1 MGGATADAVS
11 PGPAIRGERSAAALQ
26 VGGAL
31 TAQIGAAI
39 GTLAFP
45 IAGPA
50 PVIAVRQAFAAVVF
64 LAIARPPVHRMRW
77 SQLWPPF
84 VLAAALVVMNLS
96 VYFAIERLGLGLA
109 VTLEFLGPLGVAL
122 AASRRAIDAV
132 LAIAAFGGVVLL
144 TGTVPGI
151 DPLGIVF
158 ALIGG
163 LGWAGYIV
171 FSQVSGR
178 RLPGLQGS
186 AIAMTLASIVTL
198 PILIVAL
205 TRLDGDGALQLLL
218 LGIAAS
224 ILSTL
229 IPNAVDMTVL
239 RRMRRELF
247 GILQS
252 AQPAIAAL
260 VGFIGLGQV
269 LSGWQ
274 IAGLA
279 LICAIN
285 ALAVAATSWS
295 RGKPSAKPPTEP
307 ITIIGAGD
315 G

>member
-1 MGGATADAVS
+1 M
-11 PGPAIRGERSAAALQ
+11 GERAAAALQ
-26 VGGAL
+26 VGGAVTGQL
-31 TAQIGAAI
+31 GAAI
-39 GTLAFP
+39 GSLAFS

-50 PVIAVRQAFAAVVF
+50 PVVAVRQGVAAIAFLV
-64 LAIARPPVHRMRW
+64 IARPPVHRMRW
-77 SQLWPPF
+77 SQLWPPI
-84 VLAAALVVMNLS
+84 VLAAALVVMNLAI
-96 VYFAIERLGLGLA
+96 YFAIERLGLGLA

-122 AASRRAIDAV
+122 AASHRVIDAV
-132 LAIAAFGGVVLL
+132 LAVGAFGGVVLL

-151 DPLGIVF
+151 DVLGIAL

-178 RLPGLQGS
+178 RLPGFQGS
-186 AIAMTLASIVTL
+186 AIALTLASIVTM

-205 TRLDGDGALQLLL
+205 TRLDGPAALRL
-218 LGIAAS
+218 LGLGAAAS
-224 ILSTL
+224 VLSTL

-252 AQPAIAAL
+252 AQPALAAV
-260 VGFIGLGQV
+260 VGFVVLRQV
-269 LSGWQ
+269 LTGWQ
-274 IAGLA
+274 VVGLV

-285 ALAVAATSWS
+285 ALAVAATGWTGRRADS
-295 RGKPSAKPPTEP
+295 RPPTEP
-307 ITIIGAGD
+307 IPVIGAGD